1 MVLPLPPQL
10 IIFALAAFAAAHT
23 LGFLPKSLSPKA
35 LVLALLTVY
44 KAFHRFQLR
53 MRGITEDDVAY
64 RRVVTGQSW
73 EEFCDTLKAAGTAVI
88 GHNSPKDPLNQAE
101 GYRYLAR
108 LTRVA
113 LENFLEC
120 ADPLSP
126 QLVALANGNRQ
137 CRVCIGSDN
146 PDNLYQNAVIDSRR
160 TYRVRGSRGTVN
172 YLGFGVQSGSYGAPG
187 GLRTVDYKEASEL
200 KMQPHAKGKDAALD
214 AGLSKAGLLVAGAS
228 NMFSRWASGF
238 KSNHVN
244 KLPLFDQKTSDSVG
258 GDPNIRYY
266 HSYWEIGE
274 DEALVIDAKPPKCQT
289 WNFQLNNHWME
300 SLDYRFHNIHTN
312 KFLARYRKDGSVR
325 VIVSH
330 SEEGFNWLSTVG
342 HHCGTMCWRWVKPEV
357 PDAALPHPTAK
368 LVRFSQLAV
377 ME

>member
-1 MVLPLPPQL
+1 
-10 IIFALAAFAAAHT
+10 
-23 LGFLPKSLSPKA
+23 
-35 LVLALLTVY
+35 
-44 KAFHRFQLR
+44 
-53 MRGITEDDVAY
+53 
-64 RRVVTGQSW
+64 
-73 EEFCDTLKAAGTAVI
+73 
-88 GHNSPKDPLNQAE
+88 
-101 GYRYLAR
+101 
-108 LTRVA
+108 
-113 LENFLEC
+113 
-120 ADPLSP
+120 
-126 QLVALANGNRQ
+126 
-137 CRVCIGSDN
+137 
-146 PDNLYQNAVIDSRR
+146 
-160 TYRVRGSRGTVN
+160 
-172 YLGFGVQSGSYGAPG
+172 
-187 GLRTVDYKEASEL
+187 
-200 KMQPHAKGKDAALD
+200 MQPHAKGKDAGSSPSSSLSSSSSSSSSSPTIEIYIVPEGEHPPPGIPTTNILRSRPQLSEEGLFIVRQTFARRSKELPAELSIEVVSPKGDTASSPPRASPSLSPSNRARERKVPAAEKEADSGLVPIRKFTPKALD

-330 SEEGFNWLSTVG
+330 
-342 HHCGTMCWRWVKPEV
+342 R
-357 PDAALPHPTAK
+357 
-368 LVRFSQLAV
+368 
-377 ME
+377 